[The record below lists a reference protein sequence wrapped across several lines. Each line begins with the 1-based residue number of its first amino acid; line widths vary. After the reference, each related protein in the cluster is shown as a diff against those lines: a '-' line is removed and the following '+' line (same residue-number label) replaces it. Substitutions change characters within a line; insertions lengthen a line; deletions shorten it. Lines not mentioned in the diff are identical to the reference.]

1 MAFLYGCE
9 PGDDDLTPAS
19 HPMFS
24 CRNLQLT
31 QNLLREQE
39 PALASKLHQLLRHMN
54 KNITPNSPL
63 EHRHIGFYPL
73 IYELGAQSVSEIIAN
88 LTALGTHWLKQPAAQ
103 RANTTSLKQ
112 LLDEWIELGD
122 WLVHTAA
129 VH

>member
-9 PGDDDLTPAS
+9 PNTEGLIPES

-31 QNLLREQE
+31 HDLLREQE
-39 PALASKLHQLLRHMN
+39 PALANQLHQLLRQTEQH
-54 KNITPNSPL
+54 INSEIPPD
-63 EHRHIGFYPL
+63 HCQIGFYPL
-73 IYELGAQSVSEIIAN
+73 INELGAQSVSSIIAN
-88 LTALGTHWLKQPAAQ
+88 LTALGSQWLKQPPPSQASA
-103 RANTTSLKQ
+103 TSLKQ

-122 WLVHTAA
+122 WLVRTAA